1 MAQWFLEGYIDT
13 DDVVRRIPL
22 VEFPVLVGR
31 QAGLALAGASPRMS
45 RHHAEIVS
53 RGDGLAV
60 RDLGSRNGT
69 FVNRE
74 RIAGEQALRAGDVV
88 HFADA
93 EFRLRR
99 DEAAASGDT
108 ATGRSRADGLPQHF
122 PAGAREIERLI
133 DAEAIRI
140 LFQPIVCLRT
150 GRTVGHECLAR
161 GDLAALPVG
170 PGELLAI
177 AANIGRHIELSELMR
192 RRAIELADQYELSG
206 PVFVNIH
213 PAETASPDRLL
224 AQLWDLRKAHPEIR
238 IVLELHEAAI
248 TNPTAIASLNRQ
260 LQLFG
265 IGLAYDD
272 FGAGQARLQELV
284 TVPPKY
290 LKFDIEL
297 VRDLDTEKR
306 QRRRMVELLV
316 GFAAELG
323 IRTLAEGITRAAEA
337 RACADVGFDLAQG
350 YYYESTIPHRG
361 S

>member
-13 DDVVRRIPL
+13 DDVARLIPL
-22 VEFPVLVGR
+22 DEFPVLVGR
-31 QAGLALAGASPRMS
+31 QAGLALAGASSNMS
-45 RHHAEIVS
+45 RHHAEIVC
-53 RGDGLAV
+53 RDDGLAV
-60 RDLGSRNGT
+60 RDLGSKNGT

-74 RIAGEQALRAGDVV
+74 RIADEHSLREGDVV

-99 DEAAASGDT
+99 DEGGTSEAT
-108 ATGRSRADGLPQHF
+108 ATGVFRTDGLPQHF

-133 DAEAIRI
+133 DREAIRV
-140 LFQPIVCLRT
+140 LFEPIVCLRT
-150 GRTVGHECLAR
+150 GRTVAHECLAR
-161 GDLAALPVG
+161 GDLAALPVR
-170 PGELLAI
+170 PSELLEV
-177 AANIGRHIELSELMR
+177 AASIGRHIELSELMR
-192 RRAIELADQYELSG
+192 RRAIELADQYELAG

-213 PAETASPDRLL
+213 PAETTSPDRLL
-224 AQLWDLRKAHPEIR
+224 AQLWELRKAHPEIR

-248 TNPTAIASLNRQ
+248 TNPATIASLNRQ
-260 LQLFG
+260 LLLFG

-284 TVPPKY
+284 TAPPKY

-306 QRRRMVELLV
+306 ERRRMVELLV
-316 GFAAELG
+316 GFAAEMG

-337 RACADVGFDLAQG
+337 RACAKVGFDLAQG
-350 YYYESTIPHRG
+350 YYYESKVPQRG
-361 S
+361 P